1 MKEKIDEL
9 CAYFS
14 LSEYKAMV
22 FGKWARPLHTSKTTI
37 NYTFDI
43 HSMSQELK
51 SELEVSFPNITMSS
65 LPQVSREKVQEN
77 LDFWRLACGST
88 IEFNYVPKLESDQ
101 PGITF
106 VASDNIKGAAGIT
119 NYNFIPGNDNLLNQV
134 LVCLPSTVKQRVYA
148 HEIGHSLGFLHSHEI
163 ETLKNRLMDTPQ
175 GLGCSV
181 MGYTR
186 ILSSTNNNCT
196 TPTYCGDQPYAI
208 FPGPMDREM
217 CTMLYAFPPYS
228 FTKYANSMFLG
239 FLSGSVE
246 KALSTYLGNVNFLKL
261 SPLSAN
267 ALALTSSS
275 VLYGFMNGQVFN
287 VTNVLAMI
295 ELIARNKNESI
306 ADLLQ
311 IVRVLSVVVT
321 LFMQMYEFYANEDAG
336 NNAIYLSAFLGS
348 SLAGLLLASTVG
360 KVTADLTNGVVD
372 KISSIFGW
380 GVQKS
385 TQIFP
390 GIAHKFGW
398 FGRMFSKGNASEEF
412 ELEAEN
418 SKGQSI

>member
-1 MKEKIDEL
+1 M
-9 CAYFS
+9 
-14 LSEYKAMV
+14 
-22 FGKWARPLHTSKTTI
+22 
-37 NYTFDI
+37 
-43 HSMSQELK
+43 
-51 SELEVSFPNITMSS
+51 
-65 LPQVSREKVQEN
+65 
-77 LDFWRLACGST
+77 
-88 IEFNYVPKLESDQ
+88 
-101 PGITF
+101 
-106 VASDNIKGAAGIT
+106 
-119 NYNFIPGNDNLLNQV
+119 
-134 LVCLPSTVKQRVYA
+134 
-148 HEIGHSLGFLHSHEI
+148 
-163 ETLKNRLMDTPQ
+163 
-175 GLGCSV
+175 
-181 MGYTR
+181 
-186 ILSSTNNNCT
+186 
-196 TPTYCGDQPYAI
+196 
-208 FPGPMDREM
+208 
-217 CTMLYAFPPYS
+217 
-228 FTKYANSMFLG
+228 G

-246 KALSTYLGNVNFLKL
+246 KALSTYLENVNFLKL